1 MKRFGTSYLDIQF
14 RRIVA
19 AELATAKKEVIV
31 VTGEFS
37 AFSNYLELQWA
48 VQEAAKRGVKFR
60 IYSNSFRPGIA
71 RKLKSWGCKLY
82 TGSSRVQDHFMIVD
96 GKEAVI
102 SRSHRPHSV
111 GERHGEITRRDVQKR
126 IKLFN
131 DLVRNGKPVTRIIG
145 PDALDEWL
153 ARPAWTDVPVD
164 TTHMDGELG

>member
-19 AELATAKKEVIV
+19 AELATAKKEVLV

-60 IYSNSFRPGIA
+60 IYSNSFKPGIA

-82 TGSSRVQDHFMIVD
+82 TGSTRMQDHFMIVD

-111 GERHGEITRRDVQKR
+111 GERHGEITKKGIRKR
-126 IKLFN
+126 IVLFRN
-131 DLVRNGKPVTRIIG
+131 LVRTGKSVTRIIG

-153 ARPAWTDVPVD
+153 AQPAWTDVPVD
-164 TTHMDGELG
+164 TSHLDGELG